1 MYLSGTRSLL
11 MIRYLIRC
19 FFLLCVCIFLQNAVE
34 GQSLPG
40 NYDILKQR
48 LLVIGTGN
56 FIYSVSQGQID
67 ADSANLLAC
76 RMYGLPRLLP
86 YDEGFSDGPTSPT
99 SKLIDAGKIKVVTN
113 VLNYTEGENKLRIL
127 LELGAY
133 YLFKPGSEKTDM
145 DSALAFIQRAQALSA
160 ETGLK
165 KWQNESLSLLGKYYF
180 QAGNI
185 AESQRCF
192 SQAGGDALAFENQ
205 GKYLPVA
212 DPRKLSYLERS
223 LELFRKQRMKEK
235 EIEVRMEM
243 AAVYPALAEKQL
255 QEILLLQKAIGFRHT
270 LYTTYALSGIADLKA
285 DHMTSLSYTRQSIEN
300 MQETGDVTLAC
311 IFYMQMGNVYSHLDK
326 PAEALSWFKKS
337 YAGRKSPETQL
348 FWYKGFMSA
357 AHLLAY
363 LNRGEEALSLIQE
376 MVTTFPPA
384 STFDK
389 MYLALIKGYCYEQQ
403 KNNALAEENYNTFT
417 AIADQ
422 LPPQHI
428 NGGTPEAFY
437 RVSLFYFNQG
447 QATKARIYLQKAL
460 SYTSGQIDNLAG
472 INLLLSKLDS
482 AAGRYAS
489 ALQYH
494 VQYAFYKD
502 SIINIS
508 QRKQVEALTAKY
520 ETEKKDQDSKL
531 LTLQQAELKQSGFL
545 RNIMLGGFI
554 SLLVIVALL
563 YNQYRLKQ
571 ATDKKDTDLQHL
583 TEEKEWLLKE
593 VQHRVKNNLQTILS
607 LLESQS
613 ESAVQ
618 NSQNRAYA
626 MSLIH
631 QKLYLREN
639 MTSIDVHSYLP
650 ELVHHLRDRFN
661 VSRRIHIH
669 LQIPPL
675 ELDVSQ
681 AIPITLVI
689 NEAITNS
696 IKHAFPGKELGQ
708 EITICMEQGED
719 NEIMLTIAD
728 NGIGLPPDFEE
739 EHNSGLGLKFMQGLV
754 EDIDGTF
761 AMESENG
768 TVIRI
773 YFMATMP
780 MYKTNTT
787 LSIQVV

>member
-1 MYLSGTRSLL
+1 MT
-11 MIRYLIRC
+11 
-19 FFLLCVCIFLQNAVE
+19 
-34 GQSLPG
+34 
-40 NYDILKQR
+40 
-48 LLVIGTGN
+48 GTGN
-56 FIYSVSQGQID
+56 FIHSVSQGEID
-67 ADSANLLAC
+67 TDSANLLAC

-86 YDEGFSDGPTSPT
+86 YDEGFSDGVTSPT
-99 SKLIDAGKIKVVTN
+99 SKLIDAGKIAIVTN

-133 YLFKPGSEKTDM
+133 YLFKPGNEKKDL
-145 DSALAFIQRAQALSA
+145 DSALLFIQRAQALSV
-160 ETGLK
+160 ETG
-165 KWQNESLSLLGKYYF
+165 WQKESLNLLGKYYF

-192 SQAGGDALAFENQ
+192 LQTGDVFAN
-205 GKYLPVA
+205 GKYLPVT
-212 DPRKLSYLERS
+212 DPRKLSYLESS
-223 LELFRKQRMKEK
+223 LALFRKQQMKEK
-235 EIEVRMEM
+235 EMEVRMEI
-243 AAVYPALAEKQL
+243 ANAYPALAERQL

-270 LYTTYALSGIADLKA
+270 LYTTYALSGLAVKKG

-300 MQETGDVTLAC
+300 MQETGDVGLAC
-311 IFYMQMGNVYSHLDK
+311 VFYMQMGNVYSHLDK
-326 PAEALSWFKKS
+326 PAEALTWFKKS
-337 YAGRKSPETQL
+337 YAGKKSLETQI

-376 MVTTFPPA
+376 MVIPFPPA

-403 KNNALAEENYNTFT
+403 QNNALAEENYNTFT
-417 AIADQ
+417 SIADQ

-447 QATKARIYLQKAL
+447 QRAKARTYLQKAL
-460 SYTSGQIDNLAG
+460 AFTSGQIDNLAG

-502 SIINIS
+502 SIINVS
-508 QRKQVEALTAKY
+508 QRKQMEALTEKY
-520 ETEKKDQDSKL
+520 ETEKKSHDSKL
-531 LTLQQAELKQSGFL
+531 LTLQQAEQKQSGFL
-545 RNIMLGGFI
+545 RYIMLGGLL
-554 SLLVIVALL
+554 SLLIIAALL
-563 YNQYRLKQ
+563 YNQYRLKRE
-571 ATDKKDTDLQHL
+571 ADHKNTDLQYL
-583 TEEKEWLLKE
+583 AKEKEWLLKE
-593 VQHRVKNNLQTILS
+593 VHHRVKNNLQTLVS

-613 ESAVQ
+613 VSAVQ

-639 MTSIDVHSYLP
+639 MTSIDVRSYLP

-669 LQIPPL
+669 LEIPHL

-681 AIPITLVI
+681 AVPITLVI
-689 NEAITNS
+689 SEAITNS

-708 EITICMEQGED
+708 EITISMEQSPD
-719 NEIMLTIAD
+719 NEITLIIAD
-728 NGIGLPPDFEE
+728 NGIGLPADFEE
-739 EHNSGLGLKFMQGLV
+739 EHNSGLGLKFMQGLT
-754 EDIDGTF
+754 EDINGTF
-761 AMESENG
+761 IMESEIG

-773 YFMATMP
+773 HFMANMAL
-780 MYKTNTT
+780 YKTTAT
-787 LSIQVV
+787 LNLQVV

>member
-1 MYLSGTRSLL
+1 MYLSGTGPLL

-19 FFLLCVCIFLQNAVE
+19 FFLLCVCIFLQNVVK
-34 GQSLPG
+34 GQSPQSS
-40 NYDILKQR
+40 YDILKLR
-48 LLVIGTGN
+48 LLVISTGH
-56 FIYSVSQGQID
+56 FIYDVSQGQID
-67 ADSANLLAC
+67 QDSANLLAC

-86 YDEGFSDGPTSPT
+86 YDEGFSDGVTSPT
-99 SKLIDAGKIKVVTN
+99 SKLIDAGKIRVVTN

-133 YLFKPGSEKTDM
+133 YLFKPGNEKADM
-145 DSALAFIQRAQALSA
+145 DSALLFIQRAQALSV
-160 ETGLK
+160 ETG
-165 KWQNESLSLLGKYYF
+165 WQKESLSLLGKYYF

-192 SQAGGDALAFENQ
+192 SQVGDPFAN
-205 GKYLPVA
+205 GKYLPPA
-212 DPRKLSYLERS
+212 DPKKLSYLERS
-223 LELFRKQRMKEK
+223 LELFRKQQMREK
-235 EIEVRMEM
+235 EIEARMEI
-243 AAVYPALAEKQL
+243 ARVYPALAEKQL
-255 QEILLLQKAIGFRHT
+255 QAILQLQKAIGFRHT
-270 LYTTYALSGIADLKA
+270 LYTTYALSCLADLKA

-300 MQETGDVTLAC
+300 MQETGDVGLAC

-326 PAEALSWFKKS
+326 PAEALSWFKRS
-337 YAGRKSPETQL
+337 YAGKKSPETKL

-363 LNRGEEALSLIQE
+363 LNRDEEALSLIQE
-376 MVTTFPPA
+376 MVIPFPPT

-403 KNNALAEENYNTFT
+403 KNNTLAEENYNIFT

-447 QATKARIYLQKAL
+447 QRTKARIYLQKAL
-460 SYTSGQIDNLAG
+460 AFTAASGGIDNLAG

-502 SIINIS
+502 SIINVS
-508 QRKQVEALTAKY
+508 QRKQMEALTAKY
-520 ETEKKDQDSKL
+520 ETEKKDQDNKL
-531 LTLQQAELKQSGFL
+531 LTLQQAEQKQSGFL
-545 RNIMLGGFI
+545 RNIMLGGLI
-554 SLLVIVALL
+554 SLLIIVALL
-563 YNQYRLKQ
+563 YNQYRLKRE
-571 ATDKKDTDLQHL
+571 ANEKNTDLQHL
-583 TEEKEWLLKE
+583 AAEKAWLLKE
-593 VQHRVKNNLQTILS
+593 VHHRVKNNLQTLVS
-607 LLESQS
+607 LLASQS

-639 MTSIDVHSYLP
+639 MTSIDVRSYLP

-681 AIPITLVI
+681 AVPITLVI

-708 EITICMEQGED
+708 EITICMEPSPD

-728 NGIGLPPDFEE
+728 NGIGLPPDFDE
-739 EHNSGLGLKFMQGLV
+739 EHNNGSGLKFMQGLM

-761 AMESENG
+761 TMESENG

-773 YFMATMP
+773 YFMANMP
-780 MYKTNTT
+780 LYKTEAT
-787 LSIQVV
+787 LSIQVG